1 MPASISGKCE
11 SFVDNNLDKIVDLIV
26 NNLTPDQIC
35 AALKMCA
42 GKKPVKIQ
50 KLNFLLHYRG
60 RRLMRSLWAR
70 P

>member
-42 GKKPVKIQ
+42 GKKPVNIQ
-50 KLNFLLHYRG
+50 KLNFLSFLV
-60 RRLMRSLWAR
+60 
-70 P
+70 

>member
-50 KLNFLLHYRG
+50 KFNFL
-60 RRLMRSLWAR
+60 
-70 P
+70 